1 MQFHK
6 SQYARCYNITS
17 GYGRRDIEHSASSR
31 GNSAAVAQV
40 SAAATFLRG
49 IAVLASIKIS
59 MLASSTKPA
68 VDHGATECDFVM
80 KERILSPIEKTCLRW
95 ISRGRTVAEIASL
108 EGKSVAFIEN
118 CLQNALVALK
128 AKSIEEAVQKADLGQ
143 SD

>member
-1 MQFHK
+1 MLYHNMWIWK
-6 SQYARCYNITS
+6 SRYRTPSLLPGQLGC
-17 GYGRRDIEHSASSR
+17 RRTGHRRQPLFFGSIS
-31 GNSAAVAQV
+31 
-40 SAAATFLRG
+40 
-49 IAVLASIKIS
+49 VLASTEIS
-59 MLASSTKPA
+59 MLASGTKPA

-118 CLQNALVALK
+118 RLQNALVALK
-128 AKSIEEAVQKADLGQ
+128 AKSIEEALQKADLGQ